1 MLEKQTEEMR
11 QRRGKKL
18 YMLYIL
24 FVILI
29 AIFLFSVF
37 RTITS
42 GRHMPSSVS
51 TIHDRS
57 LRGEIISK
65 DGYTV
70 SSSQKRYRA
79 SVYAA
84 AIKPEKKDLFL
95 KLFSIYSG
103 LDEAELSRE
112 FYDKN
117 GKEKRGRVILSSK
130 LNARSAIQLKS
141 LARKLRKLN
150 VFRSI
155 VNHRGENVLYGLDIV
170 ESAEARRFPL
180 KDCLSPV
187 VGYVRKKPTK
197 DYTRLKG
204 MKGLERYAEKHLTF
218 RKNGLFEGKRD
229 VVGAVIRNGN
239 STKITRVDG
248 LDLHLNIPL
257 SLQRYVE
264 MILDEM
270 KHSTDA
276 QEIIAAVMESTT
288 GKVLAMASSE
298 RYDPSHIRQQDTSA
312 LNPKFSEYP
321 YEVGSVMKPLTLSI
335 ALEHK
340 LVTPDTWFD
349 TFNGAMKIS
358 KRRTIHDDE
367 KFESMTAT
375 DIIVHSSNVG
385 ISLISWK
392 LTGQEFR
399 EGLLKFG
406 LSQRSGID
414 LSRDLPGKIKSVRLL
429 NNKTHRANQAYGYGM
444 HATFAQMLKA
454 YSAFNNDGKA
464 MTPRIIDYFQDK
476 NGKIYRLPPP
486 QPDRQAISKKT
497 AHQIHDVLVQV
508 VKRGTGI
515 AGQYRGLETGGKT
528 GTAHIATAAGY
539 TRLYH
544 SSFYGFANDNSGHK
558 YTIGVLVIKPK
569 KPYKYFASQ
578 SAVPTF
584 KKITQ
589 ALVDL
594 SYLKPELTAEELAQD
609 RQKEAERERKE
620 AEREAC
626 ARANEK
632 RRAVQRT
639 RRSFE
644 DKRSTT
650 KPYIQRTF
658 KTKPIKPAKP
668 AKPAKSIKQSH
679 EFFNDLDIF

>member
-1 MLEKQTEEMR
+1 M
-11 QRRGKKL
+11 
-18 YMLYIL
+18 
-24 FVILI
+24 
-29 AIFLFSVF
+29 
-37 RTITS
+37 
-42 GRHMPSSVS
+42 
-51 TIHDRS
+51 
-57 LRGEIISK
+57 
-65 DGYTV
+65 
-70 SSSQKRYRA
+70 
-79 SVYAA
+79 
-84 AIKPEKKDLFL
+84 
-95 KLFSIYSG
+95 
-103 LDEAELSRE
+103 
-112 FYDKN
+112 
-117 GKEKRGRVILSSK
+117 
-130 LNARSAIQLKS
+130 
-141 LARKLRKLN
+141 
-150 VFRSI
+150 
-155 VNHRGENVLYGLDIV
+155 
-170 ESAEARRFPL
+170 
-180 KDCLSPV
+180 
-187 VGYVRKKPTK
+187 
-197 DYTRLKG
+197 
-204 MKGLERYAEKHLTF
+204 
-218 RKNGLFEGKRD
+218 
-229 VVGAVIRNGN
+229 
-239 STKITRVDG
+239 
-248 LDLHLNIPL
+248 
-257 SLQRYVE
+257 
-264 MILDEM
+264 
-270 KHSTDA
+270 
-276 QEIIAAVMESTT
+276 
-288 GKVLAMASSE
+288 
-298 RYDPSHIRQQDTSA
+298 
-312 LNPKFSEYP
+312 
-321 YEVGSVMKPLTLSI
+321 
-335 ALEHK
+335 
-340 LVTPDTWFD
+340 
-349 TFNGAMKIS
+349 
-358 KRRTIHDDE
+358 
-367 KFESMTAT
+367 
-375 DIIVHSSNVG
+375 
-385 ISLISWK
+385 
-392 LTGQEFR
+392 
-399 EGLLKFG
+399 
-406 LSQRSGID
+406 D

-476 NGKIYRLPPP
+476 NGKIDRLPPP